1 MEQHFEFDT
10 GSGVIRGTVRGSNGP
25 LVVMENGLSISRYAW
40 DWLARGLEDRC
51 RVLTYDRLGTGE
63 SDTTDAPVSAIDS
76 ARRLERLLA
85 SKVAGETFIL
95 VGYSYG
101 GIVTREYVDRNSASL
116 AAWVLIDPSGA
127 DYPQLIK
134 SKVAR
139 NARMVSRANRMAA
152 CMQPMLPKR
161 LNRWVVD
168 GLHDDIVGRAVDSVH
183 SSKHL
188 RGSANEWAGFAE
200 GSWHAARICP
210 PKQLPITI
218 ISAGT
223 PFDASWDDIVPAM
236 QASHRRQAESSEQG
250 EWHVLETANHMS
262 ILLNSDHAN
271 RLAEIILSLVFR
283 VEK

>member
-1 MEQHFEFDT
+1 MEQHFELDT
-10 GSGVIRGTVRGSNGP
+10 GSGVIRGSVRGSNGP
-25 LVVMENGLSISRYAW
+25 LAVMENGLSISRYAW
-40 DWLARGLEDRC
+40 DWLARELEDRC

-63 SDTTDAPVSAIDS
+63 SDETDVPVSAIDS

-85 SKVAGETFIL
+85 SKVAGEPFIL

-101 GIVTREYVDRNSASL
+101 GIVTREFVERNSGSL
-116 AAWVLIDPSGA
+116 VAWVLIDPSGT

-139 NARMVSRANRMAA
+139 NARMVSRAYRMAA

-168 GLHDDIVGRAVDSVH
+168 GLHEEIVAQAVDIVH
-183 SSKHL
+183 SPKHL

-200 GSWHAARICP
+200 SSWHAARISP
-210 PKQLPITI
+210 PTQLPLTI

-223 PFDASWDDIVPAM
+223 PLDASWDDIVPAM
-236 QASHRRQAESSEQG
+236 QVSHRRQAEGSEHG
-250 EWHVLETANHMS
+250 EWHVLEKANHMT
-262 ILLNSDHAN
+262 ILLNPNHAN
-271 RLAEIILSLVFR
+271 RLAEIVWDLVVR
-283 VEK
+283 AKK